1 MAELV
6 KTKVAIFMAH
16 SVYSSNEL
24 VELSRCL
31 FYDDSTINVD
41 FELCYVNWLSLF
53 FYTLGCIVPKG

>member
-1 MAELV
+1 M
-6 KTKVAIFMAH
+6 AIFMAH